1 MDKEIEI
8 FLDKYGTIAR
18 LQRFP
23 VIGRSDVALILSSQD
38 DNELWFKEKI
48 EFEQFIE
55 RLIAAK
61 EELWPT
67 T

>member
-23 VIGRSDVALILSSQD
+23 VIRRSDVALILSSQD